1 MFGTSGVRGPVGETV
16 TGPVAIGLGRALG
29 SMAGR
34 IVVGRDARPGGDAL
48 ARAAIAGAQEAGTE
62 VVDVGIESTPTV
74 ARAVEWYDA
83 EAGLVVTG
91 SHNPPE
97 DNGFKFWTR
106 RGHAF
111 GPHLNRMLV
120 QGAAASDPPT
130 VDPGAMGTVR
140 AVEDAAE
147 RHLQRLPEADL
158 GDRSV
163 VVDVGHGTGRLTADA
178 LREMGCSV
186 TTVDPHHGDAAAGRP
201 TADSCAV
208 LSQVVVDT
216 DADLGIA
223 HDADADRTL
232 AVDET
237 GAFVSGDELL
247 ALFAIEMVPADA
259 RVAATINASSVV
271 DAVVEQLGGSV
282 VRTAVGDGP
291 VGAACLADDVV
302 FGGDP
307 SGAWIWPDEALS
319 PDGHY
324 AACRL
329 TEIVASGSPL
339 SERVAALPDLIT
351 HRESVA
357 CDDPAAARSHVE
369 TQVRERHDAV
379 TDVDGVRADL
389 DGGWFLVRES
399 GTEPLLRLTAEA
411 RTADRAAEIRT
422 EARELVRDALR
433 ATRDGADPD
442 GERRNENVPTANE
455 S

>member
-34 IVVGRDARPGGDAL
+34 IVVGRDARPSGDAL
-48 ARAAIAGAQEAGTE
+48 ARAAIAGAQETGTT
-62 VVDVGIESTPTV
+62 VVDVGVQSTPTV

-120 QGAAASDPPT
+120 QQAATSDPPT
-130 VDPGAMGTVR
+130 VDPGEMGTVS
-140 AVEDAAE
+140 AAEDADQ
-147 RHLQRLPEADL
+147 RHLERLPEADL
-158 GDRSV
+158 GDLSV

-178 LREMGCSV
+178 LRQMGCSV
-186 TTVDPHHGDAAAGRP
+186 ATVDPSHGDAAAGRP
-201 TADSCAV
+201 TPDSCAV
-208 LSQVVVDT
+208 LSEVVVDT
-216 DADLGIA
+216 GADLGIA

-237 GAFVSGDELL
+237 GAFVSGDDLL
-247 ALFAIEMVPADA
+247 ALFAIEMVPEDA

-271 DAVVEQLGGSV
+271 HAVVEQLGGSV

-291 VGAACLADDVV
+291 VGAACLEDDVV

-307 SGAWIWPDEALS
+307 SGAWVWPDEALS

-329 TEIVASGSPL
+329 AAIVADGSPL
-339 SERVAALPDLIT
+339 SDRVAALPDLVT
-351 HRESVA
+351 HREAVP
-357 CDDPAAARSHVE
+357 CDDGEAASSRVE
-369 TQVRERHDAV
+369 SLVRDRYDAV
-379 TDVDGVRADL
+379 TDVDGVRADV

-399 GTEPLLRLTAEA
+399 GTEPVLRVTVEA
-411 RTADRAAEIRT
+411 RTAERAADLRGDVRT
-422 EARELVRDALR
+422 IVRDALR
-433 ATRDGADPD
+433 ATR
-442 GERRNENVPTANE
+442 GESTLDDEPRNGRVPSAE
-455 S
+455 DA